1 MLTLLLVGLVA
12 CLLGLLLHKR
22 ERRWEHERQTKDVGR
37 TFFCWKNLNL
47 LNLSVLLSFVNRE
60 LVIQKVAG
68 CCRRG
73 NQVSYKYSKVGWAN
87 EWINIVFVQTLV
99 LQVMAGKHIFQ
110 ANLCLLKDA
119 ASDAVE
125 HIASCYS
132 LTLCITSSNH
142 GPDVKKWKEQF
153 HSSYTDSKF
162 FNVQLQTSVITLDRW
177 AATFPSKFETQ
188 RCLATR
194 AGPNGSKHRH
204 LSRKLT
210 SKSVFKCF
218 FFFFFVCGVF
228 FEEEDEVASYAPI
241 KKQKTRIK
249 SEKKSSSMAF
259 N

>member
-142 GPDVKKWKEQF
+142 GPHVKKWKEQF

-177 AATFPSKFETQ
+177 AELSLQNLKHSGVWPLE
-188 RCLATR
+188 LAQMVQSIDICQ
-194 AGPNGSKHRH
+194 GNWHPNQF
-204 LSRKLT
+204 LS
-210 SKSVFKCF
+210 VF
-218 FFFFFVCGVF
+218 FFFFLFVGF
-228 FEEEDEVASYAPI
+228 FL
-241 KKQKTRIK
+241 KRKTKLHLMHR
-249 SEKKSSSMAF
+249 
-259 N
+259 